1 MDKYQSIL
9 YIAKNMAYLE
19 RFSILNEKFK
29 AFYDNLCHL
38 REVFYFS
45 SEVVTHFVNL
55 RGVILCLW
63 AYDVFEECSYPK
75 PEAANEF
82 QYILY
87 AAPYKTALRIIS
99 VG

>member
-45 SEVVTHFVNL
+45 SEVVTHFVTFD
-55 RGVILCLW
+55 G
-63 AYDVFEECSYPK
+63 F
-75 PEAANEF
+75 
-82 QYILY
+82 YIVLVS
-87 AAPYKTALRIIS
+87 L
-99 VG
+99 